1 MNQKVRN
8 RSYNRLHP
16 HGEMIRSML
25 VAALGAA
32 ISLSAAPAQVTPAK
46 LVLLV
51 GPPGSGKST
60 QAKFL
65 AKKYGIPAFSM
76 ADLLKREMAQK
87 KDAVSKA
94 LAASVASG
102 DVLPDEAATDLIR
115 LHLLRTDLT
124 KGFIL
129 DGFPATAGQAKALD
143 RMLQEQQLP
152 KAVVVVLDAPD
163 DVIRKRMLARRRA
176 DDKPEIIDRR
186 IQEFR
191 NQASLLAGWAGQT
204 HVVRVDAKGSVGDV
218 SKRIVTGL
226 EETWSQQK
234 AGQRP

>member
-1 MNQKVRN
+1 MNRKVRN
-8 RSYNRLHP
+8 RRYDCLHP
-16 HGEMIRSML
+16 HGDMMRSML
-25 VAALGAA
+25 AAGIGAA
-32 ISLSAAPAQVTPAK
+32 ICLSVAPGQVTPAK
-46 LVLLV
+46 VILLV
-51 GPPGSGKST
+51 GPPGSGKTT
-60 QAKFL
+60 QAKLL

-102 DVLPDEAATDLIR
+102 EVLPDEAATDLIR
-115 LHLLRTDLT
+115 LRLLRTDLS

-143 RMLQEQQLP
+143 RMLLEQQLP
-152 KAVVVVLDAPD
+152 KTVVVVLDAPD
-163 DVIRKRMLARRRA
+163 DVIRKRLLARRRA

-191 NQASLLAGWAGQT
+191 KQASLLAGWAGQT
-204 HVVRVDAKGSVGDV
+204 QVVRVDATGSVGEV
-218 SKRIVTGL
+218 SKRIAAGL
-226 EETWSQQK
+226 EDTWSQQRV
-234 AGQRP
+234 GRRP